1 MNKFLVVGS
10 APYMNDWA
18 PKHLEW
24 FIKNDYK
31 IICFNNSWKL
41 IPLSDLYL
49 WFHSSDFESANTFI
63 PTNKEIPG
71 TNRVDSYDRGNR
83 KFPKPKENIPCLD
96 KLYGNKKCGTMFLN
110 LIYSILRAYGDKCE
124 VVVIGCDMIYTKSGD
139 TFYSHEKIS
148 KARNDPLLL
157 WGEEGLTKECNQSYN
172 QFKKYGG
179 TILNASTNAT
189 RLPYP
194 KFTAHL

>member
-1 MNKFLVVGS
+1 MIGLPNIYNGLQNHMLQQF
-10 APYMNDWA
+10 M
-18 PKHLEW
+18 
-24 FIKNDYK
+24 
-31 IICFNNSWKL
+31 
-41 IPLSDLYL
+41 

-83 KFPKPKENIPCLD
+83 KF
-96 KLYGNKKCGTMFLN
+96 
-110 LIYSILRAYGDKCE
+110 S
-124 VVVIGCDMIYTKSGD
+124 V
-139 TFYSHEKIS
+139 
-148 KARNDPLLL
+148 
-157 WGEEGLTKECNQSYN
+157 
-172 QFKKYGG
+172 FKKYGG